1 MCRGKPAGSE
11 GIIRLR
17 REAVK
22 FVRRAGL
29 AGCGVLLASGLQTAT
44 AGDLWLISPEEAAF
58 APATEDN
65 LIRSRGLNNKGP
77 RIDVLKPA
85 EDIPQHSPLEI
96 QVRFYPNPAT
106 VNPDSVKVQLV
117 KFIAIDI
124 TDRVKPYLSE
134 AGINVKEANIPPGN
148 HLVRI
153 TVSDGKGETSSREI
167 ELQVR

>member
-1 MCRGKPAGSE
+1 MRRGKPAGPE
-11 GIIRLR
+11 GIVRLR
-17 REAVK
+17 QEAVK
-22 FVRRAGL
+22 FVRKAGL
-29 AGCGVLLASGLQTAT
+29 AGCGVLLASGLQTAA
-44 AGDLWLISPEEAAF
+44 AGDLWFISPEEAAF

-65 LIRSRGLNNKGP
+65 LIRSRGLNSKGP

-85 EDIPQHSPLEI
+85 DDIPQQSPLEI
-96 QVRFYPNPAT
+96 QVRFHPNPAT
-106 VNPDSVKVQLV
+106 VNPESVKVQLV

-134 AGINVKEANIPPGN
+134 SGINVKEANIPPGH

>member
-1 MCRGKPAGSE
+1 MNS
-11 GIIRLR
+11 R
-17 REAVK
+17 RYLSYVAL
-22 FVRRAGL
+22 AGL
-29 AGCGVLLASGLQTAT
+29 TAWLAVNAHPVK

-58 APATEDN
+58 APAPEES

-85 EDIPQHSPLEI
+85 EDAPQQSPLEI
-96 QVRFYPNPAT
+96 QVRFYPNPAA
-106 VNPDSVKVQLV
+106 VNPESVKVQLV
-117 KFIAIDI
+117 KFISIDI

-134 AGINVKEANIPPGN
+134 TGINVKEANIPSGT

-153 TVSDGKGETSSREI
+153 TVSDGKGETNSREI